1 MSDALK
7 YTVLVTVFW
16 FRTKVIHLLIFFG
29 LRDYALDLARAN
41 LQALDRIIDEAK
53 RKGLH

>member
-7 YTVLVTVFW
+7 YTALVAVFW
-16 FRTKVIHLLIFFG
+16 IRTKVIHLLIFFG
-29 LRDYALDLARAN
+29 LRDCALDLARAN

-53 RKGLH
+53 KRGLR